1 MSRPYANLS
10 RAELETRC
18 TSLEAVVEEL
28 RAIVRLQEQRI
39 AELER
44 ELAGLRKNSSNSSK
58 PPSSDIVKPQD
69 PGKGK
74 PGKGK
79 QAKRKRGGQPGHP
92 MHDRPAFGA
101 DQVSATQ
108 VHGLIVCPGC
118 GGSVELTGNAPHVL
132 QKVELI
138 EQPPWTVTEH
148 QALAYQCAHCQQVH
162 YAPMPPEVERGGMLG
177 PKLMALIG
185 YMKGVMHA
193 SFSTIRKYFRDV
205 LKLPISRSRLAKAVH
220 QVSQS
225 LKYVHDQL
233 RDLLPEQATLRI
245 DETGHKDNG
254 RRHWTWCFRAEL
266 FTWFHIDPTRSS
278 EVLFDVLGQEFDG
291 VLGCDYFSAYRKYM
305 RECDVLV
312 QFCLAHLIRDLKY
325 LTTLPDAKTAAY
337 GRRLVKKLRQLF
349 RLIHEGQ
356 PASGGPQATLTA
368 RLRQA
373 SDRIIRSATT
383 RVPSSREAQ
392 AIARR
397 FDKHGQAYF
406 QFVTTPGIEPTNN
419 LAEQALRF
427 VVIDRHVTQGTRSAK
442 GQRWCERIWTVLATC
457 AQQSR
462 SALQFL
468 TEATTAWAQGQ
479 PPPSLVPDP
488 VPG

>member
-1 MSRPYANLS
+1 MSEDYQHLS
-10 RAELETRC
+10 RFELVA
-18 TSLEAVVEEL
+18 LVEEL
-28 RAIVRLQEQRI
+28 QTIVNLQEQQI
-39 AELER
+39 AEMKR
-44 ELAGLRKNSSNSSK
+44 EVAALRKNSSNSSK
-58 PPSSDIVKPQD
+58 PPSSDIVKPQNS
-69 PGKGK
+69 GK
-74 PGKGK
+74 PK

-92 MHDRPAFGA
+92 MHDRPPFDA

-108 VHGLIVCPGC
+108 VHGLTACPGC
-118 GGSVELTGNAPHVL
+118 GGAVELTSNAPHVL

-138 EQPPWTVTEH
+138 EQPPWSVTEH
-148 QALAYQCAHCQQVH
+148 QAYAYQCARCQQVH
-162 YAPMPPEVERGGMLG
+162 YAPMPAEVERGGMLG

-225 LKYVHDQL
+225 LKYVHDRF
-233 RDLLPEQATLRI
+233 RDLLPEQPTLRI

-254 RRHWTWCFRAEL
+254 RRHWTWCFRAES

-278 EVLFDVLGQEFDG
+278 QVLFDVLGEEFDG

-325 LTTLPDAKTAAY
+325 LMTLPEAKTAAY
-337 GRRLVKKLRQLF
+337 GRRLVRKLRELF
-349 RLIHEGQ
+349 QLIHEGQ
-356 PASGGPQATLTA
+356 SLPQATLATQ
-368 RLRQA
+368 LRQA
-373 SDRIIRSATT
+373 GDRIIRSATT
-383 RVPSSREAQ
+383 RVPPSREAQ

-427 VVIDRHVTQGTRSAK
+427 VVIDRHITQGTRSAK

-457 AQQSR
+457 DQQSR
-462 SALQFL
+462 SAMQFL
-468 TEATTAWAQGQ
+468 IEATTAWVRGQ

>member
-1 MSRPYANLS
+1 VSEDYDNLS
-10 RAELETRC
+10 RLELV
-18 TSLEAVVEEL
+18 AIIEEL
-28 RAIVRLQEQRI
+28 RGIVQRQELRI

-44 ELAGLRKNSSNSSK
+44 KLAGSRKNSSNSSK
-58 PPSSDIVKPQD
+58 PPSSDIVKPHK
-69 PGKGK
+69 PSRGK
-74 PGKGK
+74 PS
-79 QAKRKRGGQPGHP
+79 KRKRGGQPGHP
-92 MHDRPAFGA
+92 MHERPPFDA

-108 VHGLIVCPGC
+108 VHGLTTCPGC
-118 GGSVELTGNAPHVL
+118 GGAVELTDNAPRIL

-138 EQPPWTVTEH
+138 AQTPWAVTEH
-148 QALAYQCAHCQQVH
+148 QAHAYYCARCKCVH
-162 YAPMPPEVERGGMLG
+162 YAPMPAEVERGGMLG

-205 LKLPISRSRLAKAVH
+205 LKLPVSRSRLAKAVH

-225 LKYVHDQL
+225 LKDVHDRL
-233 RDLLPEQATLRI
+233 GDLLVKQATLRV

-254 RRHWTWCFRAEL
+254 RRHWTWCFRAQS
-266 FTWFHIDPTRSS
+266 FTWFHIAPTRSS
-278 EVLFDVLGQEFDG
+278 QVLLDVLGEPFEG

-325 LTTLPDAKTAAY
+325 LTTLPDAKTATY
-337 GRRLVKKLRQLF
+337 GRRLVEKVRQLF

-356 PASGGPQATLTA
+356 TLPPATLTA
-368 RLRQA
+368 QLRQA
-373 SDRIIRSATT
+373 SQRIIRSATT
-383 RVPSSREAQ
+383 RVPASREAR

-397 FDKHGQAYF
+397 FQTHGPAYF
-406 QFVTTPGIEPTNN
+406 QFITTPGIEPTNN

-427 VVIDRHVTQGTRSAK
+427 VVIDRHITQGTRSTK

-457 AQQSR
+457 VQQGR
-462 SALQFL
+462 SAMDFIRQ
-468 TEATTAWAQGQ
+468 AVTAWVQGQ
-479 PPPSLVPDP
+479 PPPSLVPKL
-488 VPG
+488 VPP

>member
-1 MSRPYANLS
+1 MSGPYANLT
-10 RAELETRC
+10 RAELETHC
-18 TSLEAVVEEL
+18 ASLEAVVEEL
-28 RAIVRLQEQRI
+28 RAIVKRQDLRI
-39 AELER
+39 TELER
-44 ELAGLRKNSSNSSK
+44 KLAGLRKNSSNSSK
-58 PPSSDIVKPQD
+58 PPSSDIVKPQN

-74 PGKGK
+74 S
-79 QAKRKRGGQPGHP
+79 AKRKRGGQPGHP
-92 MHDRPAFGA
+92 MHDRRAFGA

-108 VHGLIVCPGC
+108 VHGLTACPVC
-118 GGSVELTGNAPHVL
+118 GGSVELTDNAPHVL

-148 QALAYQCAHCQQVH
+148 QAHAYNCARCQCVH

-177 PKLMALIG
+177 PKLLALIA

-193 SFSTIRKYFRDV
+193 SFSTVRKYFRDV

-225 LKYVHDQL
+225 LKYVHDEL
-233 RDLLPEQATLRI
+233 RDLLPGQPTLRI

-278 EVLFDVLGQEFDG
+278 EVLFDVLGEEFDG

-325 LTTLPDAKTAAY
+325 LMTLPDTKTAAY
-337 GRRLVKKLRQLF
+337 GRRLVTKLRQLF
-349 RLIHEGQ
+349 QLIHEDQ
-356 PASGGPQATLTA
+356 PASGGPQATMATQ
-368 RLRQA
+368 LRQA

-383 RVPSSREAQ
+383 RVPPSREAQ

-406 QFVTTPGIEPTNN
+406 QFITTPGIEPTNN

-427 VVIDRHVTQGTRSAK
+427 VVIDRHITQGTRSAK

-457 AQQSR
+457 AQQGR
-462 SALQFL
+462 SAMQFL
-468 TEATTAWAQGQ
+468 TEATTAWVQGR

-488 VPG
+488 DPG